1 MPRRLLQTGATHAQ
15 LFVDTC
21 FVMSGLLVSLLE
33 LAKNHAQVSS
43 VAGKQHHD
51 RPNLM
56 AAMVHR
62 YVRSVPAPARPCP
75 PLPGSIW
82 SLRLRR
88 SQIPAGCLR
97 VQNCDDVING

>member
-1 MPRRLLQTGATHAQ
+1 MTHLLMLINSVVSVTPDRLTLVTVVSQMPRGLLQTGATHAQ

-33 LAKNHAQVSS
+33 LAKNHAQVTS
-43 VAGKQHHD
+43 VVGKQHDD

-62 YVRSVPAPARPCP
+62 YVRSV
-75 PLPGSIW
+75 
-82 SLRLRR
+82 
-88 SQIPAGCLR
+88 
-97 VQNCDDVING
+97 